1 MAARVYQLGGKV
13 GKPAD
18 MRYLYVIIIYI
29 HIYIHIYIYI
39 YHAENTFRNL
49 FRVAIRI
56 LVLTMHFCWLNMFF

>member
-1 MAARVYQLGGKV
+1 
-13 GKPAD
+13 

-29 HIYIHIYIYI
+29 HIYIYIYI
-39 YHAENTFRNL
+39 YHAENT